1 MILSSP
7 ILALGQGLEIIPF
20 MASICVG
27 GVLGFIL
34 GVKKWRW
41 VMMWCVCAA
50 LAAFGVWLVG
60 PIGWLAGF
68 LTPLLYYY
76 GRYS

>member
-1 MILSSP
+1 MNFPSP
-7 ILALGQGLEIIPF
+7 IFALGQGLEIIPF
-20 MASICVG
+20 MASICIG

-34 GVKKWRW
+34 GVKKQRW
-41 VMMWCVCAA
+41 LIMWFVCVA